1 MRIITC
7 NLRQRGKREQWLG
20 LESEAPDLLLLHG
33 RAGSAVATSWIRCI
47 RR

>member
-7 NLRQRGKREQWLG
+7 NLRQCGKREQWLG

-33 RAGSAVATSWIRCI
+33 RAGSLAVRSWIRRT